1 MKNIL
6 FYSPDLNFCASM
18 LMLFQDKYHVTA
30 TTALETV
37 KKISEIE
44 RFDLVVLDSE
54 PDTTISELCVKL
66 HEKNNALP
74 IILIYVFKGKF
85 KEAEEEI
92 REKVAAIFYKPI
104 NLIEVSKTIDKLL
117 YKYTLSD

>member
-1 MKNIL
+1 
-6 FYSPDLNFCASM
+6 M

-30 TTALETV
+30 TTDLETV

-44 RFDLVVLDSE
+44 KYDLVVLDTE
-54 PDTTISELCVKL
+54 PEKSISEICVKL
-66 HEKNNALP
+66 HEKNNSLP
-74 IILIYVFKGKF
+74 IILIYVYKGKF

-92 REKVAAIFYKPI
+92 RNKVAAIFYKPI